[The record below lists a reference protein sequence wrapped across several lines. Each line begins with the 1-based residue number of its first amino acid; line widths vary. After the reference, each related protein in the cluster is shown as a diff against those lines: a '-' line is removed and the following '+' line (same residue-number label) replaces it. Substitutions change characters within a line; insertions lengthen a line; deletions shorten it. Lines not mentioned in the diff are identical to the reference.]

1 MMMMMMM
8 IMMMIMMMMMIM
20 INCFRR
26 MVDLQTTGAV
36 FLEQTIFRKP
46 QHHDF
51 PTRRDKSRYRI
62 AETATRCATAPRSH
76 VVVKQMKNK
85 TIYEIHLCV

>member
-1 MMMMMMM
+1 MMM
-8 IMMMIMMMMMIM
+8 IMMIMMMIM
-20 INCFRR
+20 INCFRW

-36 FLEQTIFRKP
+36 FLEERIFRKP

-62 AETATRCATAPRSH
+62 AETAARCATTPRSH
-76 VVVKQMKNK
+76 VVVK
-85 TIYEIHLCV
+85 